1 MKKLHLISNA
11 HIDPVWQWEWEEGA
25 AEAISTFRTAA
36 DLCEQF
42 DGFIFNHNEAKL
54 YMWVEEYEP
63 ELFERIKKLVRAK
76 KWNIMGGWIVQPDCN
91 MPSGESFVRQSLY
104 GINYFWEKFGV
115 RPYAINNFDSFGH
128 TQGLAQILNKAGYK
142 YYVFCRPAPEE
153 IELPYVF
160 RWKGFDGSYITA
172 SRAYAWYSTPLGKAA
187 ESMESFINEHK
198 DEDVVYR
205 LWGVGDHGGGP
216 SKKDLSDLA
225 GLIKKYAGNI
235 TVCHSTPD
243 EFFGGYIEYIKCIEE
258 YEKSGKEI
266 PEIDRDINSVFVGC
280 YTSQV
285 LIKQLNRKLENELLL
300 TEKMVSN
307 AAVNGLMKYPAKEL
321 KDAWLDLLYLQ
332 FHDILSGTVIASSE
346 EACVRAFHRPL
357 ETLAQIKARAFFA
370 LASGQ
375 KQAVDGEIPILIY
388 NPHPF
393 KTEGIY
399 ECEFSMADFNWN
411 EGEFTDAEVYQ
422 NGVKIPS
429 QTEKESGNLN
439 LDWRKRVVFRAELE
453 PSRMNRFDCRLK
465 LPDKKQVSVTD
476 IKDGCILFE
485 NGEMSIKINAETGYI
500 DSYKINKINKKEL
513 AGESFG
519 EIAVYAD
526 TADPWKSDGCY
537 IENREG
543 KFILMN
549 EREAAEFAGVP
560 ADILAPVRVIED
572 GDARICV
579 EALMKYKHS
588 FARVLYMLPKSGTD
602 FYADYILYFNEKD
615 KHVRLHMPAA
625 VTFNNFTAQ
634 TAYGEYNLPTDGKE
648 QTAHKWFMGYDNYN
662 DNALAVVNRGA
673 YGVSV
678 KDNIMRQS
686 LLRTSAYA
694 ALTVGRP
701 LVPSDRFMPRI
712 DQGERHFSFMF
723 CGGDKKSVTEK
734 IDRVSLAYNEK
745 PMILSFFPNGKGNM
759 INGGIT
765 VDNAR
770 MDVLKQAEDGSGYII
785 RLFNAKNS
793 PATAHITY
801 KMLNIDIDTD
811 INFGAFEIKTFALKK
826 DGLTEIPMLEREYK

>member
-11 HIDPVWQWEWEEGA
+11 HIDPVWQWEWDEGA

-63 ELFERIKKLVRAK
+63 ELFERIKKLVKTK

-91 MPSGESFVRQSLY
+91 LPSGESFVRQSLY

-115 RPYAINNFDSFGH
+115 RPYAINNFDPFGH

-142 YYVFCRPAPEE
+142 YYVFCRPAPDE

-160 RWKGFDGSYITA
+160 KWKGFDGSHIFG

-198 DEDVVYR
+198 HEELAYR

-216 SKKDLSDLA
+216 SKKDLSELA
-225 GLIKKYAGNI
+225 ALIEKYAGNI

-243 EFFGGYIEYIKCIEE
+243 EFFSEYIKE
-258 YEKSGKEI
+258 YEKTGKEI

-285 LIKQLNRKLENELLL
+285 LIKQLHRKLENELLL

-307 AAVNGLMKYPAKEL
+307 AAINGLMEYPEKDL
-321 KDAWLDLLYLQ
+321 KDAWLDLLYLE
-332 FHDILSGTVIASSE
+332 FHDILAGTCTSPSE
-346 EACVRAFHRPL
+346 DACIRGFHRPL
-357 ETLAQIKARAFFA
+357 EKLSQIKTRAFFT

-375 KQAVDGEIPILIY
+375 KQAVDGEIPILAY

-393 KTEGIY
+393 KTESIY

-411 EGEFTDAEVYQ
+411 EGEFTDVEVYQ
-422 NGVKIPS
+422 NGVKIPA
-429 QTEKESGNLN
+429 QVEKEVGNLN
-439 LDWRKRVVFRAELE
+439 LDWRKRVVFKAELE
-453 PSRMNRFDCRLK
+453 PSGMTRFDCRLK
-465 LPDKKQVSVTD
+465 LLDKKPVPVTD
-476 IKDGCILFE
+476 IKNGYISFE
-485 NGEMSIKINAETGYI
+485 NGEMSVKINIKTGYI
-500 DSYKINKINKKEL
+500 DSYKINGKEL

-537 IENREG
+537 IENYEG
-543 KFILMN
+543 KFVLMD
-549 EREAAEFAGVP
+549 EIEAAEFSGAPV
-560 ADILAPVRVIED
+560 DILAPVRVIED

-615 KHVRLHMPAA
+615 KHVRLHMPTA
-625 VTFNNFTAQ
+625 FNNFTAQ
-634 TAYGEYNLPTDGKE
+634 TAYGEYSLRTDGKE
-648 QTAHKWFMGYDNYN
+648 QAAQRWFMGD
-662 DNALAVVNRGA
+662 DGESALAVINRGT

-678 KDNIMRQS
+678 KENIMRQS

-694 ALTVGRP
+694 ALSVGRQ

-734 IDRVSLAYNEK
+734 IDCVSLAYNEM
-745 PMILSFFPNGKGNM
+745 PMVLSFFPNGGGKN
-759 INGGIT
+759 INSGIT
-765 VDNAR
+765 VKNVR
-770 MDVLKQAEDGSGYII
+770 MDVLKQAENDDGYII
-785 RLFNAKNS
+785 RLFNVKNL
-793 PATAHITY
+793 PATGHITY
-801 KMLNIDIDTD
+801 KILNIDADV
-811 INFGAFEIKTFALKK
+811 NLGAFEIKTYALQNGK
-826 DGLTEIPMLEREYK
+826 LTEVPMLEKEYV